1 MSAPR
6 FELDLQPVREQDLWT
21 AYDVHYVVDL
31 PAVPAGETLLSIPE
45 VVVSIPAT
53 PYRTEDLSV
62 SDDAGPLVL
71 HEAETTS
78 DSSGVY
84 RHWVADRTTQ
94 GRVEV
99 AFRATVRPHDELTPV
114 GPLFDLRAEE
124 LGLFGAGLNFLVL
137 PGDVSTP
144 AGPVFDVTLHWHLDE
159 GATAVSSYGTGDRT
173 WRGPLQSV
181 AFCYYAAGTPHRT
194 PAGSEDFGI
203 HSYDDT
209 PFDLDEIGE
218 YVARLHTEFT
228 RFFEDEGSS
237 YHVLIR
243 KNLGQG
249 TGGSAFPGS
258 FAFAF
263 SAVGDTEVDDL
274 RSLLAHEMAHNWPT
288 LNDHHSTIS
297 WYTEGTAEYYSHVL
311 SHRTGMLSTEAL
323 AEQLTDRFQQYDTN
337 ALRRL
342 DNAAASAA
350 YWADPRAQRIPYGR
364 GLRYL
369 IATDGR
375 IRQATDGEKTLD
387 DVVLDILRAQRA
399 GEQVGAEGWV
409 ERVAAFTGADAQ
421 RDFDAMAAGTPIP
434 LPDAPFEGMRPV
446 ETTTAEYDLGFDV
459 ASFRSEGRRVQG
471 LGVDSAA
478 ARAGVREGDALVD
491 LALPYHA
498 SRYSDRPLSLRVVRD
513 GESLV
518 FDYLPAGDQVA
529 TVRWEALA

>member
-1 MSAPR
+1 MSMPR
-6 FELDLQPVREQDLWT
+6 FELDLRPVADGDVWT
-21 AYDVHYVVDL
+21 AFDVHYLVDL
-31 PAVPAGETLLSIPE
+31 PAVAAGETLLSIPE

-53 PYRTEDLSV
+53 PYRTEDLAV

-71 HEAETTS
+71 TEAEPTS

-84 RHWVADRTTQ
+84 RHWVADRTTE

-99 AFRATVRPHDELTPV
+99 AFRAPVRPHDELTPV

-144 AGPVFDVTLHWHLDE
+144 DGPVFDFSLRWLLDE
-159 GATAVSSYGTGDRT
+159 GVQAVSSYGTGDRS
-173 WRGPLQSV
+173 WSGPLQSV

-194 PAGSEDFGI
+194 PEGSGDFGI
-203 HSYDDT
+203 HSYNDT

-263 SAVGDTEVDDL
+263 SAVGETETDQL

-288 LNDHHSTIS
+288 LNDHRSAIS

-311 SHRTGMLSTEAL
+311 PHRTGILSTPAL
-323 AEQLTDRFQQYDTN
+323 AAQLTDRFQQYDTN
-337 ALRRL
+337 AMRGL
-342 DNAAASAA
+342 DNDAASAA

-399 GEQVGAEGWV
+399 GEQVGAAGWV
-409 ERVAAFTGADAQ
+409 ERVAAFTGVDAQ

-434 LPDAPFEGMRPV
+434 LPDVPFEGMRAVPA
-446 ETTTAEYDLGFDV
+446 TAAEYDLGFDV
-459 ASFRSEGRRVQG
+459 ASFRSDGRRVQG
-471 LGVDSAA
+471 LRPDSAA
-478 ARAGVREGDALVD
+478 ARAGVRDGDALVD

-498 SRYSDRPLSLRVVRD
+498 SRYSDRPLSLNVVRA
-513 GESLV
+513 GEPLV

-529 TVRWEALA
+529 TVRWEALS